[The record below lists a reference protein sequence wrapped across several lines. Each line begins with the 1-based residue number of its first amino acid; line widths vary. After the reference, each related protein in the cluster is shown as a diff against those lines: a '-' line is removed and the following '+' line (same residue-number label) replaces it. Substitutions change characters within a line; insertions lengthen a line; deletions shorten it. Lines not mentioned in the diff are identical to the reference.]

1 MNWSKY
7 FQRKA
12 RIENGIILGILVI
25 VLAIGW
31 DESRAGT
38 IEEVHPICQSYGE
51 FTYVVA
57 EARDAGLPQSEA
69 LSAVEGQEQ
78 VLIEIVKF
86 VYENADADALTV
98 AREVYRSCMSELVTE

>member
-1 MNWSKY
+1 MKNPWIFVAALVILFS
-7 FQRKA
+7 
-12 RIENGIILGILVI
+12 IIL
-25 VLAIGW
+25 

-38 IEEVHPICQSYGE
+38 IEEVHPVCQSYGE

-69 LSAVEGQEQ
+69 LGAVEGQEQ

-86 VYENADADALTV
+86 VYENADVDALTV
-98 AREVYRSCMSELVTE
+98 AREVYRSCMAELVTE